1 MYHEVNWYF
10 DQASLNLCRTVA
22 GERAVGMC
30 AEIDLEIGRR
40 DIPKLIEALESNGF
54 IQPRL
59 DERLRAEDLKITHR
73 LLDIIEQRSA

>member
-22 GERAVGMC
+22 GDRAVGTR
-30 AEIDLEIGRR
+30 ATVDLEIGRR

-59 DERLRAEDLKITHR
+59 DERLRSEDLKITHR
-73 LLDIIEQRSA
+73 LLDIIENKQ